1 VVIFPSDPSCHN
13 PTHNTP
19 KAIKKIIKAWVAQ
32 DTVFLWL
39 NLNSLAQAGSAKAK
53 KAAGAPK

>member
-1 VVIFPSDPSCHN
+1 VVIFPSNPSCHN
-13 PTHNTP
+13 PTHSTL
-19 KAIKKIIKAWVAQ
+19 KAVKKIIKAWVAH
-32 DTVFLWL
+32 DTFFRWL